1 MCYLRVCPF
10 SKAIG
15 QDCTVQ
21 KSPDQC
27 CPVISCPEGML
38 LNIKNTTLSIRTS
51 ISHPVGSDVT
61 VPVHLLTSSTT
72 PTPTTTTEI
81 GWHDNYGCMMDENE
95 FFPDGAQVSLKTIS
109 CFYLTFYQ

>member
-1 MCYLRVCPF
+1 MLSHHILSGRY
-10 SKAIG
+10 
-15 QDCTVQ
+15 
-21 KSPDQC
+21 
-27 CPVISCPEGML
+27 VIKYK
-38 LNIKNTTLSIRTS
+38 NITLSIRTS

-95 FFPDGAQVSLKTIS
+95 FFPDGAQVSLETY
-109 CFYLTFYQ
+109 CFAVPFYR

>member
-1 MCYLRVCPF
+1 VCPF

-27 CPVISCPEGML
+27 CPTISCPEGML
-38 LNIKNTTLSIRTS
+38 LNIKIKLSIRTS

-95 FFPDGAQVSLKTIS
+95 FFPDGAQVSLETVIVSLPRLIDKM
-109 CFYLTFYQ
+109 